1 MANIVIIEDDEDI
14 RELVLYTLASNQFN
28 GLGFES
34 GKDFFDENLSKDE
47 VDLIL
52 LDVMLPGEDG
62 LQILDKVRNDS
73 RYEDVA
79 IIMLTAKG
87 SEMDKVKAL
96 DLGADDYIVK
106 PFGILELVSRIQA
119 RLRRQKKES
128 TLTFNEITL
137 SKDKHEVRV
146 NDEIIELTKK
156 EFDLLAYLLSNKNI
170 VISRERLLE
179 TVWGYDFVGESRTL
193 DIHISTLRKN
203 LNEASKYVQTV
214 RGLGYKLGDYN
225 D

>member
-106 PFGILELVSRIQA
+106 PFGILELISRIQA